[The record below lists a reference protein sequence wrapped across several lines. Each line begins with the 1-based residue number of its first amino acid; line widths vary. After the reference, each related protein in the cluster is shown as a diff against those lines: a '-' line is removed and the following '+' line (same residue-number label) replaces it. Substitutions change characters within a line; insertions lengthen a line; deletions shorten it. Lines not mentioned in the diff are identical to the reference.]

1 MKTPEIVKSR
11 NAEADYYDWLRRQA
25 QALRSKRPSFLDWE
39 NLAEELEAMGAR
51 ERREL
56 ISHLRILI
64 AHLLKWTYQS
74 SRRGET
80 SWERSIVLARQ
91 EIAGLLADSPSLK
104 AILADCLVKGYEDAC
119 RLAGTEMKLERVAWR
134 RLFPGTCPWTQT
146 ELLDGDYLPQQA
158 ARGGRAR

>member
-1 MKTPEIVKSR
+1 MPATVKSQ
-11 NAEADYYDWLRRQA
+11 NPELDYYDWLKRQA
-25 QALRSKRPSFLDWE
+25 QALRRKRPSFLDWE

-80 SWERSIVLARQ
+80 SWKRSIVVARQ
-91 EIAGLLADSPSLK
+91 EIAVLLADSPSLK
-104 AILADCLVKGYEDAC
+104 TVLADCMVKGYEDGR
-119 RLAGTEMKLERVAWR
+119 RLAGTEMKLDRLAWQ
-134 RLFPGTCPWTQT
+134 RLFPDACPWTLT
-146 ELLDGDYLPQQA
+146 DLLDPDYLPQQA
-158 ARGGRAR
+158 RHGRSR

>member
-1 MKTPEIVKSR
+1 MPATVKPQKS
-11 NAEADYYDWLRRQA
+11 EADYYDCLRRQA
-25 QALRSKRPSFLDWE
+25 QTLRSKRPTFLDWD

-80 SWERSIVLARQ
+80 SWRWSIVLARQ
-91 EIAGLLADSPSLK
+91 EIAALLADSPSLR
-104 AILADCLVKGYEDAC
+104 AILSDCVVKGYADAR
-119 RLAGTEMKLERVAWR
+119 RLAGTEMKLERIAWQ
-134 RLFPGTCPWTQT
+134 RLFPDACPWTLT
-146 ELLDGDYLPQQA
+146 ELLDADYLPRA
-158 ARGGRAR
+158 GRGRAR

>member
-1 MKTPEIVKSR
+1 MPAAVKSQ
-11 NAEADYYDWLRRQA
+11 NPEPDYYDWLRRQA
-25 QALRSKRPSFLDWE
+25 LILRSERPSFLDWE

-80 SWERSIVLARQ
+80 SWKRSMLLARQ
-91 EIAGLLADSPSLK
+91 EIAALLTDSPSLK
-104 AILADCLVKGYEDAC
+104 VVLADCMVKGYADAR
-119 RLAGTEMKLERVAWR
+119 RLAGTEMKLERGAWQ
-134 RLFPGTCPWTQT
+134 RLFPDACPWSVG
-146 ELLDGDYLPQQA
+146 ELLEPDYLPQQVA
-158 ARGGRAR
+158 SGRGR